1 MLTPCPEQ
9 CMPSPAVQHA
19 SRAIAGMCPP
29 AAAVDSPLRTQID
42 RCFGFDTAVEEA
54 QRALLAAKVEASS
67 AFKGIGLVK
76 LMGRQ
81 SGFIAMQASMASGV
95 VDVCLIPE
103 VRAWAAPD
111 SPCQRCQG
119 WPAWQRCQCCVQ
131 QPPWHGKLT
140 QHSAAVGQAL
150 CAA

>member
-1 MLTPCPEQ
+1 MEQPAQLTL
-9 CMPSPAVQHA
+9 PA
-19 SRAIAGMCPP
+19 
-29 AAAVDSPLRTQID
+29 QID

-103 VRAWAAPD
+103 VCAVWPD
-111 SPCQRCQG
+111 IALLLPAIIVQG
-119 WPAWQRCQCCVQ
+119 LLMVSVQ
-131 QPPWHGKLT
+131 
-140 QHSAAVGQAL
+140 S
-150 CAA
+150 CDCS